1 VDLSRLRRGEL
12 IAAIGGLVL
21 LFSLLFLNWYSIGA
35 SVTTPLGN
43 FSVGASLGA
52 WDKQGFLGT
61 LANLVIL
68 AAALSA
74 VGLAVLTAMS
84 RAVALPV
91 AASALTSSLG
101 IAAVVLVFGRMIFQP
116 LPNEFVDLEIGI
128 FIALAGALAVAA
140 GGWLSMD
147 EEAATPGG
155 GTARY

>member
-1 VDLSRLRRGEL
+1 MELSRLRRGEL

-35 SVTTPLGN
+35 SVSTPLGN

-52 WDKQGFLGT
+52 WDKQGFTGT

-74 VGLAVLTAMS
+74 VGLGVLAAMPQTF
-84 RAVALPV
+84 ALPV
-91 AASALTSSLG
+91 AASALTTALG
-101 IAAVVLVFGRMIFQP
+101 IAAVVLVFGRMVFQP

-128 FIALAGALAVAA
+128 FIALAGAFAVTA

-147 EEAATPGG
+147 EEAPTAGG

>member
-1 VDLSRLRRGEL
+1 VELSRLRRGEL

-74 VGLAVLTAMS
+74 VGLAILTAMS
-84 RAVALPV
+84 RTVALPV
-91 AASALTSSLG
+91 AASPLTCSLG
-101 IAAVVLVFGRMIFQP
+101 IAAVVLIFGRMIFQP

-128 FIALAGALAVAA
+128 FIALAGAFAVTA

-147 EEAATPGG
+147 EDAPPMGG